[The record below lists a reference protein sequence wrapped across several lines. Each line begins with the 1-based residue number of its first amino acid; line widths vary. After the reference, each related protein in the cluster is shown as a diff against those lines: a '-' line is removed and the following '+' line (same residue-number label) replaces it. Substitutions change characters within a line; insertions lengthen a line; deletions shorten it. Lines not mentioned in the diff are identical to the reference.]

1 MAIPIL
7 PPGDKRCSRCGP
19 PRRWRRWLPWRRR
32 LALCKTCLD
41 KFTAEMH
48 GDLLKQDPVT
58 GRIVDTL
65 MPNDPSQN

>member
-1 MAIPIL
+1 
-7 PPGDKRCSRCGP
+7 
-19 PRRWRRWLPWRRR
+19 